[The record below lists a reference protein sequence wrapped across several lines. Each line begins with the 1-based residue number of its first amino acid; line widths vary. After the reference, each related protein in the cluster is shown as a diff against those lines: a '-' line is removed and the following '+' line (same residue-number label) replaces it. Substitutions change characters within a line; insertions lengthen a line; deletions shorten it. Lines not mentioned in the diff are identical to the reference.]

1 MSNFVGFAD
10 VGDASLSSCS
20 SATST
25 SYQSSLDDTEVLLK
39 RLQLFD
45 QQDNLDDVDEIRMA
59 PVFTESLRQHA
70 AGLSSASPEPLFTQY
85 GVIAK
90 KADGASPGPDGLLYY
105 NVSAPSSTFI
115 CGSQGSGKS
124 HTLSCLLEN
133 CLIPS
138 DANELPRPLTGILF
152 HFDTFIS
159 DTAGSPCEAAFLST
173 HSEIS
178 VRVLCAPTNVATIR
192 RSYARFPNIQIEE
205 LRIDE
210 ADLNTTRMMDLM
222 AVKEGGS
229 MPLYL
234 HVVSRILRDLRLE
247 QQRTG
252 SKFNYAAFRRM
263 IETEPLTIAQRNPL
277 IQRMDTLQSFMVK
290 EQAEASQLFASGTVT
305 GRGTKGPCE
314 KNTGNNWTPMPAQ
327 LTIVDLSC
335 PCVTAEAACSLFN
348 ICLSLFLE
356 QDSTVGRIIAL
367 DEAHKYMNESAEA
380 GTLTEQLLATIRL
393 QRHLGTRVVIS
404 TQEPT
409 ISPKLLDLCSVTIV
423 HRFTSPSW
431 LEALK
436 KHLAGVSAVSRL
448 SDKRETGKGRDV
460 EELAD
465 DFAALYVESAGQD
478 TATAMFA
485 QIVKLRVGEALLF
498 APSAVLGLGEASRVR
513 KLNHGVLKI
522 RVRNR
527 VTVDGGRSIM
537 AE

>member
-1 MSNFVGFAD
+1 MSNYVGFDD
-10 VGDASLSSCS
+10 VDDDSLSSCS
-20 SATST
+20 DATST
-25 SYQSSLDDTEVLLK
+25 TEQSLSNDDGEVLLK

-45 QQDNLDDVDEIRMA
+45 QQDNLEDVDEIRMA
-59 PVFTESLRQHA
+59 PVFTESLRQRA
-70 AGLSSASPEPLFTQY
+70 AQLSSASSEPLFSQY
-85 GVIAK
+85 GVVAK
-90 KADGASPGPDGLLYY
+90 KADGASPGSDGLLYY

-138 DANELPRPLTGILF
+138 DANELPRPLTGIIF
-152 HFDTFIS
+152 HYDTFIS
-159 DTAGSPCEAAFLST
+159 DTTGSPCEAAFLST
-173 HSEIS
+173 HPDIS

-192 RSYARFPNIQIEE
+192 RSYSRFPNILVEE

-222 AVKEGGS
+222 AVKEGES

-234 HVVSRILRDLRLE
+234 HVVNRILRDLRLE

-252 SKFNYAAFRRM
+252 SRFNYAAFRRM
-263 IETEPLTIAQRNPL
+263 IEEEPLTMAQRNPL

-290 EQAEASQLFASGTVT
+290 EQAEASQFSSSGNEEKKGVT
-305 GRGTKGPCE
+305 RHA
-314 KNTGNNWTPMPAQ
+314 GNNWTPMPAQ

-335 PCVTAEAACSLFN
+335 PCVTAETACSLFN

-436 KHLAGVSAVSRL
+436 RHLAGVSAVPRL
-448 SDKRETGKGRDV
+448 REKIERGQGGDV
-460 EELAD
+460 QRLAE
-465 DFAALYVESAGQD
+465 DFAVLYVESAGQD
-478 TATAMFA
+478 MATAMFA

-498 APSAVLGLGEASRVR
+498 APSAVLGLDEASRVR

-522 RVRNR
+522 RVRKR
-527 VTVDGGRSIM
+527 VTDDGGRSIM
-537 AE
+537 AG